1 MNLANKVT
9 TKIVIISIK
18 VSFHIKTNL
27 ANEIILYNFP
37 PRPKPIYKL
46 LYQLIQGIKSSLSF
60 CFKINLQI

>member
-37 PRPKPIYKL
+37 PRPKPIYK
-46 LYQLIQGIKSSLSF
+46 
-60 CFKINLQI
+60 FKIIFTNQICCYYYYKG